1 MLKLET
7 NEGEAWVDSGLVECV
22 RKTGDARCEVYVSVG
37 TCPPIAAR
45 MATEELM
52 ALLDASE
59 FVEAGELRLRKGV
72 VAVVSANPSSD
83 GSIIGL
89 NSGEVF
95 SSFSP
100 AEVVALLEA

>member
-7 NEGEAWVDSGLVECV
+7 DDGEAWVDAALIECV
-22 RKTGDARCEVYVSVG
+22 RKTGDERCEVHVSVG

-52 ALLDASE
+52 ALLEASE
-59 FVEAGELRLRKGV
+59 FVEAGELRLRKGA
-72 VAVVSANPSSD
+72 VAIVSASGAAG

-89 NSGEVF
+89 GSGEVF
-95 SSFSP
+95 SSLSP